1 MNLGR
6 IEQVAIPVR
15 DLARATAF
23 YRDQLGMK
31 LLFEVPPQ
39 LSFFDCDGV
48 RLALSISS
56 DPMYD
61 PPGSIIYYRVADIEA
76 AHAELEGK
84 AVEFLRGPHKVAELG
99 DIEIW
104 MAFFEDTEGNTL
116 AITSEKPVE
125 RHDGALDRRT

>member
-1 MNLGR
+1 VSITLGH

-15 DLARATAF
+15 DVARATAF

-39 LSFFDCDGV
+39 LSFFDCDGI

-61 PPGSIIYYRVADIEA
+61 PPGSILYYRVPDIEA
-76 AHAELEGK
+76 AHAEL
-84 AVEFLRGPHKVAELG
+84 VERGVEILQGPHRVAVLG
-99 DIEIW
+99 DFEIW

-116 AITSEKPVE
+116 AITSEKPVA
-125 RHDGALDRRT
+125 RG

>member
-1 MNLGR
+1 VNVNLGR

-23 YRDQLGMK
+23 YRDMLGMK

-39 LSFFDCDGV
+39 LAFFDCDGI

-56 DPMYD
+56 DAMYD
-61 PPGSIIYYRVADIEA
+61 PPGSIVYYRVDDIEA
-76 AHAELEGK
+76 THAELESR
-84 AVEFLRGPHKVAELG
+84 AVEFLQGPHRIAELG
-99 DIEIW
+99 EVEIW

-116 AITSEKPVE
+116 ALTSEKP
-125 RHDGALDRRT
+125 ANKA

>member
-1 MNLGR
+1 MGVQVNLGR

-23 YRDQLGMK
+23 YRDTLGMK

-39 LSFFDCDGV
+39 LAFFDCDGI

-61 PPGSIIYYRVADIEA
+61 PPGSIVYYRVDDIEGT
-76 AHAELEGK
+76 HAELESR
-84 AVEFLRGPHKVAELG
+84 AVEFLQGPHRVAELG
-99 DIEIW
+99 DVEIW

-116 AITSEKPVE
+116 AITSEKP
-125 RHDGALDRRT
+125 AKKA

>member
-23 YRDQLGMK
+23 YRDTLGMT

-39 LSFFDCDGV
+39 LAFFDCDGV
-48 RLALSISS
+48 RLALSTSS

-61 PPGSIIYYRVADIEA
+61 PPGSIVYYRVPDIDA
-76 AHAELEGK
+76 AYAELEGLG
-84 AVEFLRGPHKVAELG
+84 VEVLQGPHKIAELG
-99 DIEIW
+99 DVEVW

-116 AITSEKPVE
+116 AITTEKPVA
-125 RHDGALDRRT
+125 RG

>member
-1 MNLGR
+1 VNVNLGR

-23 YRDQLGMK
+23 YRDLLGMK

-39 LSFFDCDGV
+39 LAFFDCDGI

-61 PPGSIIYYRVADIEA
+61 PPGSIVYYRVDDIEA
-76 AHAELEGK
+76 THAELESRG
-84 AVEFLRGPHKVAELG
+84 VEFLQGPHRIAELG
-99 DIEIW
+99 EVEIW

-116 AITSEKPVE
+116 ALTSEKP
-125 RHDGALDRRT
+125 ATKA

>member
-1 MNLGR
+1 VNVNLGR

-23 YRDQLGMK
+23 YRDALGMK

-39 LSFFDCDGV
+39 LAFFDCDGI

-61 PPGSIIYYRVADIEA
+61 PPGSIVYYRVDEIEA
-76 AHAELEGK
+76 THAELESRG
-84 AVEFLRGPHKVAELG
+84 VEFLQGPHRIAELG
-99 DIEIW
+99 EVEIW

-116 AITSEKPVE
+116 ALTSEKPVTK
-125 RHDGALDRRT
+125 A

>member
-1 MNLGR
+1 MNLSLGR

-23 YRDQLGMK
+23 YRDTLGMK
-31 LLFEVPPQ
+31 LLFDVPPQ
-39 LSFFDCDGV
+39 LAFFDCDGI

-61 PPGSIIYYRVADIEA
+61 PPGSIVYYRVDDIEGT
-76 AHAELEGK
+76 HAELETRG
-84 AVEFLRGPHKVAELG
+84 AEFLQGPHRVAVL
-99 DIEIW
+99 DDVEIW

-116 AITSEKPVE
+116 AITSEKP
-125 RHDGALDRRT
+125 AAPA

>member
-1 MNLGR
+1 MRLAR
-6 IEQVAIPVR
+6 IEQIAMPVR

-23 YRDQLGMK
+23 YRDQLGMT

-39 LSFFDCDGV
+39 LAFFDCEGV

-61 PPGSIIYYRVADIEA
+61 PPGSIVYYRVADIQA
-76 AHAELEGK
+76 GHGELEGRG
-84 AVEFLRGPHKVAELG
+84 VEFLQGPHKVAELG
-99 DIEIW
+99 DVEIW

-116 AITSEKPVE
+116 ALTSERPLE
-125 RHDGALDRRT
+125 P

>member
-1 MNLGR
+1 MNVNLGR

-15 DLARATAF
+15 DLARAAAF
-23 YRDQLGMK
+23 YRDTLGMK

-39 LSFFDCDGV
+39 LAFFDCEGI

-61 PPGSIIYYRVADIEA
+61 PPGSIVYYRVDDIEGT
-76 AHAELEGK
+76 HAELESRG
-84 AVEFLRGPHKVAELG
+84 VEFLRGPHRIAELG
-99 DIEIW
+99 DVEIW

-116 AITSEKPVE
+116 AITSEKP
-125 RHDGALDRRT
+125 ASKA

>member
-1 MNLGR
+1 MSITLGH

-15 DLARATAF
+15 DVARATAF

-39 LSFFDCDGV
+39 LSFFDCDGI

-61 PPGSIIYYRVADIEA
+61 PPGSIVYYRVADIEA
-76 AHAELEGK
+76 SHVELEGRG
-84 AVEFLRGPHKVAELG
+84 VEFLQGPHRVAELD

-116 AITSEKPVE
+116 AITSEKPVA
-125 RHDGALDRRT
+125 RG

>member
-15 DLARATAF
+15 DLPRATAF

-31 LLFEVPPQ
+31 LLFEAPPQ
-39 LSFFDCDGV
+39 LAFFDCDGI

-61 PPGSIIYYRVADIEA
+61 PPGSILYYRVADIEA
-76 AHAELEGK
+76 AHAELEGRGI
-84 AVEFLRGPHKVAELG
+84 EFLRGPHRVAELG
-99 DIEIW
+99 NFEVW

-116 AITSEKPVE
+116 AITSEKPLA
-125 RHDGALDRRT
+125 RG

>member
-1 MNLGR
+1 VNVNLGR

-15 DLARATAF
+15 DLARAAAF
-23 YRDQLGMK
+23 YRDTLGMK

-39 LSFFDCDGV
+39 LAFFDCEGI

-61 PPGSIIYYRVADIEA
+61 PPGSIVYYRVDDIEGT
-76 AHAELEGK
+76 HAELESRG
-84 AVEFLRGPHKVAELG
+84 VEFLRGPHRIAELG
-99 DIEIW
+99 DVEIW

-116 AITSEKPVE
+116 AITSEKP
-125 RHDGALDRRT
+125 ASKA

>member
-1 MNLGR
+1 LNLGH
-6 IEQVAIPVR
+6 IEQIAIPVR

-23 YRDQLGMK
+23 YRDTLGMK
-31 LLFEVPPQ
+31 LLFEVPAQ
-39 LSFFDCDGV
+39 LAFFDCNGV

-61 PPGSIIYYRVADIEA
+61 PPGSIVYYRVAGIEA

-84 AVEFLRGPHKVAELG
+84 HVEFLQGPHRVAELG
-99 DIEIW
+99 EVEIW

-116 AITSEKPVE
+116 ALTSEKPVV
-125 RHDGALDRRT
+125 RA

>member
-39 LSFFDCDGV
+39 LAFFDCDGI

-61 PPGSIIYYRVADIEA
+61 PPGSIVYYRVADIEA
-76 AHAELEGK
+76 AHSELEGK

-116 AITSEKPVE
+116 ALTSEKPTE

>member
-39 LSFFDCDGV
+39 LAFFDCDGI

-61 PPGSIIYYRVADIEA
+61 PPGSIVYYRVADIEA

-84 AVEFLRGPHKVAELG
+84 AVEFLRGPHKVAELA

-104 MAFFEDTEGNTL
+104 MVFFEDTEGNTL
-116 AITSEKPVE
+116 ALTSEKP
-125 RHDGALDRRT
+125 A